1 MADDRNEKPKPN
13 PVGKWPWGLIL
24 FGLLALWA
32 FQALLTYPWVDPRT
46 QEVPYSK
53 FKALISEGTMERVVL
68 TEQTVRGE
76 GKAEG
81 AEKPPLFVAVRV
93 PDDPELVAILDANG
107 VAYSAEVRSSWLSD
121 GWLAWL
127 LPIGLMIL
135 FWSFMLRRMS
145 QNPGGPGVM
154 TFGRSKAKVYT
165 ATESKITFEDVAGQ
179 DEAKGEMLEII
190 EFLKRPEKFRALGAN
205 IPKGVLLVGPPGTG
219 KTLMARAAAGE
230 ASVPF
235 FSISGSD
242 FVEMFVGV
250 GAARVRDLFQ
260 QAEAKAPCIVF
271 IDELDALGKAR
282 GNNPMVG
289 HDEREQ
295 TLNQLLA
302 EMDGFDGRKGVIVMA
317 ATNRPETLD
326 PALMR
331 PGRFDRQ
338 IVVDRPDVRGREAI
352 LRVHA
357 KKVKISEEVDLKTIA
372 SRTPGF
378 TGADLQNLLNEAAL
392 HAAKVGR
399 KQVFMDDF
407 ERSIDRVIAGIEK
420 KSRVLSPKERN
431 RVAHHEAGHAMVAAS
446 TQGADR
452 VHKISIIPRGIGAL
466 GFTMQMPTE
475 DRYLLTRQ
483 ELLGRLDVLLGGR
496 VAEEVIYNEVS
507 TGAQDDLQR
516 ATDLARRMVTEFGM
530 SKNFPNMTLSE
541 RRPVF
546 LDNGGGSSGG
556 REFSETT
563 AQAVDAEVMEL
574 LQSAHDR
581 ALAIVTSKI
590 NGVKALAEALLVDET
605 IEGERLAQL
614 LGVPAAGT
622 GTGEI
627 YPPALGEQT
636 SEVIHTSTD
645 RPRIE

>member
-1 MADDRNEKPKPN
+1 MPDDRTEKPKSSL
-13 PVGKWPWGLIL
+13 KTRWPWGLIL
-24 FGLLALWA
+24 FGLIALWA
-32 FQALLTYPWVDPRT
+32 FQALLTYPWVEPGM
-46 QEVPYSK
+46 QEVPYSR
-53 FKALISEGTMERVVL
+53 FKELVSEGAIERVVL
-68 TEQTVRGE
+68 SEQTMRGE
-76 GKAEG
+76 GKPVG
-81 AEKPPLFVAVRV
+81 AEKAPLFVAIRV
-93 PDDPELVAILDANG
+93 SGDDELVSLLEEKK
-107 VAYSAEVRSSWLSD
+107 VAFAGEARSSWLSD

-127 LPIGLMIL
+127 LPIGLMVV
-135 FWSFMLRRMS
+135 FWSFMLRKMS
-145 QNPGGPGVM
+145 QSPGGPGVM
-154 TFGRSKAKVYT
+154 TFGRSKAKIY
-165 ATESKITFEDVAGQ
+165 AQTETKATFEDVAGQ
-179 DEAKGEMLEII
+179 DEAKSEMKEII
-190 EFLKRPEKFRALGAN
+190 EFLRRPEKFRALGAN

-282 GNNPMVG
+282 GMNPMGG

-302 EMDGFDGRKGVIVMA
+302 EMDGFDTRKGVIVMA

-352 LRVHA
+352 LAVHT
-357 KKVKISEEVDLKTIA
+357 KKVKVASNIDLKSIA

-378 TGADLQNLLNEAAL
+378 TGADLQNLINEAAL
-392 HAAKVGR
+392 HAAKVDR
-399 KQVFMDDF
+399 KEVTMEDF
-407 ERSIDRVIAGIEK
+407 DLSIDRVIAGIEK
-420 KSRVLSPKERN
+420 RSRILAPRERD
-431 RVAHHEAGHAMVAAS
+431 RVAHHEAGHAIVAAS
-446 TQGADR
+446 TTGADR

-466 GFTMQMPTE
+466 GFTMQLPSE
-475 DRYLLTRQ
+475 DRYLLTRS

-496 VAEEVIYNEVS
+496 VAEEVAYGEVS

-516 ATDLARRMVTEFGM
+516 ATDLARRMITEFGM
-530 SKNFPNMTLSE
+530 SRQFPNMTLSE
-541 RRPVF
+541 RRPAF
-546 LDNGGGSSGG
+546 LDTGAGSGSG
-556 REFSETT
+556 REFSEST

-574 LQSAHDR
+574 LSAAHDR
-581 ALAIVTSKI
+581 ATEIVTRRI
-590 NGVKALAEALLVDET
+590 GDVRALAQALLVEET
-605 IEGERLAQL
+605 VDGDRLATL
-614 LGVPAAGT
+614 LRVPPANGS
-622 GTGEI
+622 GQEI
-627 YPPALGEQT
+627 YPPAIGEPANEILQSKPT
-636 SEVIHTSTD
+636 TPPS
-645 RPRIE
+645 P

>member
-1 MADDRNEKPKPN
+1 VADDRNEKQKAGN
-13 PVGKWPWGLIL
+13 LARWPWGLIL

-46 QEVPYSK
+46 QEVPYSR
-53 FKALISEGTMERVVL
+53 FKELVRGEEIVRVVL
-68 TEQTVRGE
+68 SEQTLRGE
-76 GKAEG
+76 GKATG
-81 AEKPPLFVAVRV
+81 AEKPPLFVTVRV
-93 PDDPELVAILDANG
+93 PGDEELVPLLEEKNVDFSG
-107 VAYSAEVRSSWLSD
+107 EVRSGWLTD
-121 GWLAWL
+121 GWLAWV
-127 LPIGLMIL
+127 LPIGLMVV

-145 QNPGGPGVM
+145 QSPGGPGVM
-154 TFGRSKAKVYT
+154 TFGRSKAKVY
-165 ATESKITFEDVAGQ
+165 AQTETKVTFEDVAGQ
-179 DEAKGEMLEII
+179 DEAKAEMLEII
-190 EFLKRPEKFRALGAN
+190 EFLRRPEKFRALGAN

-282 GNNPMVG
+282 GMNPMVG

-302 EMDGFDGRKGVIVMA
+302 EMDGFDARKGVIVMA

-338 IVVDRPDVRGREAI
+338 IVVDRPDVRGREAV
-352 LRVHA
+352 LKVHA
-357 KKVKISEEVDLKTIA
+357 KKVKVSPDVDMKTIA
-372 SRTPGF
+372 ARTPGF

-399 KQVFMDDF
+399 VHVTMDDF
-407 ERSIDRVIAGIEK
+407 ERSIDRVIAGVEK
-420 KSRVLSPKERN
+420 KSRVLSPRERD
-431 RVAHHEAGHAMVAAS
+431 RVAHHEAGHAVVA
-446 TQGADR
+446 TCTRGADR

-475 DRYLLTRQ
+475 DRYLLTRE
-483 ELLGRLDVLLGGR
+483 ELLGRLDILLGGR
-496 VAEEVIYNEVS
+496 VAEELIYSEVS
-507 TGAQDDLQR
+507 TGAQDDLHR

-530 SKNFPNMTLSE
+530 SRQFPNMTLSE

-546 LDNGGGSSGG
+546 LEGSQPTG
-556 REFSETT
+556 RDFSETT
-563 AQAVDAEVMEL
+563 AQAIDNEVMEL
-574 LQSAHDR
+574 LTAAHDR
-581 ALAIVTSKI
+581 ALAIVKSRVDRVRAVAK
-590 NGVKALAEALLVDET
+590 ALLVDET
-605 IEGERLAQL
+605 LDGPRLSELLGAPTEGEGQE
-614 LGVPAAGT
+614 V
-622 GTGEI
+622 
-627 YPPALGEQT
+627 YPPPLGE
-636 SEVIHTSTD
+636 SHSDVMHSLAPAPE
-645 RPRIE
+645 R

>member
-1 MADDRNEKPKPN
+1 MADDRTNDKKQSPL
-13 PVGKWPWGLIL
+13 GKWPWGLIL

-32 FQALLTYPWVDPRT
+32 FQAMLTYPWVDPRT
-46 QEVPYSK
+46 QEVPYSR
-53 FKALISEGTMERVVL
+53 FKQLVTDGALERAIL
-68 TEQTVRGE
+68 SEQTVRGE
-76 GKAEG
+76 GKAVG
-81 AEKPPLFVAVRV
+81 AEKPPLYVAVRV
-93 PDDPELVAILDANG
+93 PDDEDLVQSLDANG
-107 VAYSAEVRSSWLSD
+107 VAYSGEVRSSWLTD

-127 LPIGLMIL
+127 LPIGLMIV

-154 TFGRSKAKVYT
+154 TFGRSKAKVY
-165 ATESKITFEDVAGQ
+165 ASSESKATFEDVAGQ

-190 EFLKRPEKFRALGAN
+190 EFLRRPEKFRALGAN

-302 EMDGFDGRKGVIVMA
+302 EMDGFDARKGVIVMA

-357 KKVKISEEVDLKTIA
+357 
-372 SRTPGF
+372 
-378 TGADLQNLLNEAAL
+378 
-392 HAAKVGR
+392 
-399 KQVFMDDF
+399 
-407 ERSIDRVIAGIEK
+407 
-420 KSRVLSPKERN
+420 
-431 RVAHHEAGHAMVAAS
+431 
-446 TQGADR
+446 
-452 VHKISIIPRGIGAL
+452 
-466 GFTMQMPTE
+466 
-475 DRYLLTRQ
+475 
-483 ELLGRLDVLLGGR
+483 
-496 VAEEVIYNEVS
+496 
-507 TGAQDDLQR
+507 
-516 ATDLARRMVTEFGM
+516 
-530 SKNFPNMTLSE
+530 
-541 RRPVF
+541 
-546 LDNGGGSSGG
+546 
-556 REFSETT
+556 
-563 AQAVDAEVMEL
+563 
-574 LQSAHDR
+574 
-581 ALAIVTSKI
+581 
-590 NGVKALAEALLVDET
+590 
-605 IEGERLAQL
+605 
-614 LGVPAAGT
+614 
-622 GTGEI
+622 
-627 YPPALGEQT
+627 
-636 SEVIHTSTD
+636 
-645 RPRIE
+645 